1 MDWQSAEQLLNR
13 PLITVQ
19 GLHLSLGLLVRVLV
33 LLAIVLVVSK
43 ALRALVSKALSRMS
57 QVEPATVN
65 SISTL
70 VYYTALGLGIAWAL
84 GSLGLESTSLA
95 VFTGAVGFGIGLG
108 FQDMAKNFISGII
121 MLVSKT
127 IKPGD
132 VISVDD
138 LTGRVEA
145 VEMYSSRM
153 KTIYD
158 STVIIP
164 NSQILN
170 NRFINWT
177 HDRSVRMLEIPI
189 GVHYNSDLEV
199 VQAILYDSAAA
210 VEQIRT
216 DPPPRVLLL
225 SYGDSSVNYSV
236 RVWTDE
242 VMYFQRVVSAYN
254 LEVWRRFKEA
264 GVVIPYPQRD
274 VHVQVTRSG

>member
-19 GLHLSLGLLVRVLV
+19 GLHLSLGLLVKVLV

-43 ALRALVSKALSRMS
+43 ALRALVSRALSRMS